1 MPEPFQIVRGSR
13 RRSLLLASSV
23 AAGGLLL
30 AACGSSGTSPTGAT
44 GAAPA
49 GGSSGAS
56 SAAAPSSGASSSGAS
71 SSGAALRTASTG
83 LGTVVVDAQGRT
95 VYMFAADT
103 AGSGD
108 AAKSACTGTCLTY
121 WPVVQAPADAPASLP
136 GISGRVGV
144 LHRSDGVSQ
153 LTLAGWPLYTF
164 AGDSMPGTT
173 AGEGKNGFGGLWWA
187 LSPAGDLVKNTGSSG
202 APASGG
208 SSGSSGSGS
217 SGKSSGGSG
226 GGGGGY
232 GY

>member
-1 MPEPFQIVRGSR
+1 MPELFQIVRGSR

-49 GGSSGAS
+49 GGSAGAS
-56 SAAAPSSGASSSGAS
+56 SSASSSGAS
-71 SSGAALRTASTG
+71 SGAASSSAALHSASTG

-103 AGSGD
+103 AGAGD

-121 WPVVQAPADAPASLP
+121 WPVVEAPANVPTSLP
-136 GISGRVGV
+136 GITGRVGV
-144 LHRSDGVSQ
+144 LHRSDGVAQ

-164 AGDSMPGTT
+164 AGDSMAGTT

-187 LSPAGDLVKNTGSSG
+187 LSPAGDLVKNTGSTS
-202 APASGG
+202 APASGR
-208 SSGSSGSGS
+208 SSGSGS
-217 SGKSSGGSG
+217 SGSSSG